1 MDLPEKLYKYE
12 AFSVQSLL
20 NLKNQVV
27 YFAPPSGF
35 NDPYDCAL
43 KADIEEIGPDE
54 IEKFRSIYLAKNWP
68 DHVKQAL
75 ESKPLSELRPMLM
88 RGARTA
94 CEEVIEKFIGSRGVS
109 CFSEVN
115 D

>member
-1 MDLPEKLYKYE
+1 LDLPEKLYKYE
-12 AFSVQSLL
+12 SFTLQSLL

-43 KADIEEIGPDE
+43 KADIEEISPDE
-54 IEKFRSIYLAKNWP
+54 IEKFRAIYLAKDWP
-68 DHVKQAL
+68 DHAKREL
-75 ESKPLSELRPMLM
+75 KSKTPSELRLMLM

-94 CEEVIEKFIGSRGVS
+94 CEKVIEKFIESREIKGQA
-109 CFSEVN
+109 
-115 D
+115 